1 MNQNQV
7 VEIITQVTAK
17 AQADENFKKE
27 YVANPKKIL
36 TDAGLSFPKEIN
48 IHLIEGTP
56 QNSQIPNSTK
66 TDVYLLLPT
75 VSDEIKDESLASKS
89 SASCESTSSTCFTI
103 PSCASCASS
112 ASSNSCS

>member
-1 MNQNQV
+1 MDQNQI
-7 VEIITQVTAK
+7 VEIITKVTAK

-27 YVANPKKIL
+27 YIANPKKVL
-36 TDAGLSFPKEIN
+36 SDAGLNFPEEIN

-56 QNSQIPNSTK
+56 SNSQIPNSTK
-66 TDVYLLLPT
+66 TDIYLLLPT
-75 VSDEIKDESLASKS
+75 VSEEIKDESLSLKS